1 MKKYI
6 VYYWDDEIAIIPATS
21 VYEAYEKAERIVIG
35 LFGEYDSDELFVKV
49 KKPLAFRLRP

>member
-6 VYYWDDEIAIIPATS
+6 VYYWDDEIATIPATS

-35 LFGEYDSDELFVKV
+35 LFGKYDSDELFVEE
-49 KKPLAFRLRP
+49 A